1 MRASETRQ
9 QHVMDGLDGDR
20 DLSINWDLEYPELGN
35 AVEIVTQYMR
45 VIVWLNH
52 EGYLEDVSHCLLLLN
67 SFKVFSETALYALDM
82 ISTYHACARLS
93 FSLIR
98 ATWMM

>member
-1 MRASETRQ
+1 VFLDGQQLKMRASETRQ

-35 AVEIVTQYMR
+35 TVEIVTQYMR

-52 EGYLEDVSHCLLLLN
+52 EGYLEDVSHRLLLLN
-67 SFKVFSETALYALDM
+67 SLQCLQRKCPPKIYNIAMSCMRTIV
-82 ISTYHACARLS
+82 
-93 FSLIR
+93 
-98 ATWMM
+98 